1 MLSEFVKVATV
12 GEVPDNS
19 MIGVTA
25 GGEEIVLVKIGD
37 DYFALDDWCSHAGG
51 MLHEGELHPDD
62 FEVECPV
69 HEGMYDVRTG
79 KVTMLP
85 PEEDV
90 AAYAVR
96 IEGDDILVGPKG

>member
-12 GEVPDNS
+12 ADVPDNS

-25 GGEEIVLVKIGD
+25 GGEDILLVRIGD
-37 DYFALDDWCSHAGG
+37 EYFALDDWCTHAAG
-51 MLHEGELHPDD
+51 MLHEGELHADE

-79 KVTMLP
+79 GVTMPP
-85 PEEDV
+85 PEEDG
-90 AAYAVR
+90 AAYAGRV
-96 IEGDDILVGPKG
+96 EGDDILVGPKG